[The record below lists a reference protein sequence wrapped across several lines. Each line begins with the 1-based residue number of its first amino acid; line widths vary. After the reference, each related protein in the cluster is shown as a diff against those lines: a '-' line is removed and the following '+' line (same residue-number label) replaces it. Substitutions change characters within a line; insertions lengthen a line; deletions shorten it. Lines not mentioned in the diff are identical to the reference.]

1 MPQTSNCLSTHARW
15 ELAVQTIPPASL
27 ARAFACEAGTF
38 YDRQEFDAL
47 ARHVRGLYD
56 RRDPGQAERFQARL
70 DRRLYDRYHA
80 PVRWDVE
87 SAPAA

>member
-1 MPQTSNCLSTHARW
+1 MPKTSDCLSTHARW

-27 ARAFACEAGTF
+27 ARTFAREAGSF

-47 ARHVRGLYD
+47 ARHVRCLYE
-56 RRDPGQAERFQARL
+56 RDDPELAERFCTRL
-70 DRRLYDRYHA
+70 DRRLYDRYHV

-87 SAPAA
+87 SASAA